1 MRYVVDRESNSY
13 FSELKKKLNSYGI
26 RQQDIVEYLRNS
38 GFKTSQSQV
47 SLILNETLSDRVL
60 KAANEIILSVE
71 KK

>member
-1 MRYVVDRESNSY
+1 MRYVIDRESNSY
-13 FSELKKKLNSYGI
+13 FSELKKKLNYYGI

-47 SLILNETLSDRVL
+47 SLILNGTLSDRVL

>member
-1 MRYVVDRESNSY
+1 
-13 FSELKKKLNSYGI
+13 
-26 RQQDIVEYLRNS
+26 LRNS